1 MQEDFEMMV
10 TTYKLR
16 KSQKQWPE
24 LLKERSFRYTTE
36 RTKVNNPESV
46 VDMMRDVFRIHENAE
61 EYLYMLT
68 VTPQLKLTGV
78 FEVSHGD
85 NTSSV
90 VSPQAI
96 FQRALLAGASGII
109 LVHNHPSDDTTPS
122 DADYNATTRIKQGG
136 ELLGIQLLDHIIIGS
151 HSYYSFKTER
161 FI

>member
-1 MQEDFEMMV
+1 MMV
-10 TTYKLR
+10 ATYKLR
-16 KSQKQWPE
+16 KNQKQRPE

-36 RTKVNNPESV
+36 RTKVNSPELV
-46 VDMMRDVFRIHENAE
+46 VDVMRDVFCIHENAE

-85 NTSSV
+85 NTNSI

-122 DADYNATTRIKQGG
+122 DADFNVTKHIKQGG
-136 ELLGIQLLDHIIIGS
+136 ELLGVQLLDHIVIGS
-151 HSYYSFKTER
+151 NSYYSFKAEG